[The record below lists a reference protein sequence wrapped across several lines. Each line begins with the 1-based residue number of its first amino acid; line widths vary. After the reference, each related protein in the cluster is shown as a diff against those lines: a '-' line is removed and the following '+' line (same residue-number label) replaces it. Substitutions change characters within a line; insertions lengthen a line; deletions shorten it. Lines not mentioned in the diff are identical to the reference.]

1 MTDSKLGQVFL
12 QHNTTTTLNPHQQ
25 PITTQLPY
33 LQLTITILHQSLQHA
48 LLQITLPLQI
58 ISLKFHPPGQPPAPH
73 HSTHPGGT
81 HHARDR
87 AATPGRDS
95 PRAGQGRHTREG
107 LTTRGT
113 GPPHLGGTHHARD
126 RAATPGRDT
135 PHAGRELT
143 RGHTSPSGPW
153 VQLQK
158 NVTHRN
164 SAVQYL
170 QGACRIPQ
178 SPICGDSAANSRQ
191 ASVSPAALLNSAPR
205 TSRSVHYG
213 CRRFHSGNMCQV
225 SNVWYR

>member
-95 PRAGQGRHTREG
+95 PRAGQGRHTWAG
-107 LTTRGT
+107 HAARGT
-113 GPPHLGGTHHARD
+113 GTHQGTHQPLRTLGTVTKKCDTQEQRCAISPGGLPN
-126 RAATPGRDT
+126 TPE
-135 PHAGRELT
+135 PYM
-143 RGHTSPSGPW
+143 W
-153 VQLQK
+153 
-158 NVTHRN
+158 
-164 SAVQYL
+164 
-170 QGACRIPQ
+170 
-178 SPICGDSAANSRQ
+178 
-191 ASVSPAALLNSAPR
+191 
-205 TSRSVHYG
+205 
-213 CRRFHSGNMCQV
+213 
-225 SNVWYR
+225 